1 MIELLANNT
10 VIDNYSTIQ
19 TNETLEITQN
29 ESLQE
34 NKTKNSSEVSEE
46 EGDDTTNSKLK
57 QNFDTLST
65 K

>member
-1 MIELLANNT
+1 MIILLANNT

>member
-10 VIDNYSTIQ
+10 VIDNNSTIQ

-29 ESLQE
+29 ESIQE
-34 NKTKNSSEVSEE
+34 NKTKNSSELSEE